1 MGSSTGLRIAPLPHE
16 KREAFDPPI
25 DASGF
30 GLGFCTA
37 LVPLSEAA
45 AFFGS
50 GFPPRRRVCAGAPA
64 TRSACEA
71 GGWRRSHRNNCRAEV
86 LGLVQSAMSLTWPWR
101 SEPGP
106 FLLATVP
113 RFRSMRA
120 GPIKALRSREIW
132 PFLSGVH
139 LLDDCKPNGIV
150 AWQAYR
156 CGHLKAFVQPHYK
169 ANSIRQIV
177 EFFVLGRKRLP
188 LATHN
193 AGSQR
198 QPSDDPTR
206 FN

>member
-1 MGSSTGLRIAPLPHE
+1 PHE

-113 RFRSMRA
+113 RFYSGCRSAATTSLIQSSASESQASPSSGFRA
-120 GPIKALRSREIW
+120 RTARSRHSSAC
-132 PFLSGVH
+132 LR
-139 LLDDCKPNGIV
+139 
-150 AWQAYR
+150 QRYR
-156 CGHLKAFVQPHYK
+156 
-169 ANSIRQIV
+169 
-177 EFFVLGRKRLP
+177 
-188 LATHN
+188 
-193 AGSQR
+193 
-198 QPSDDPTR
+198 
-206 FN
+206 